1 MKMNLLKEEISCA
14 LYFIIKSGE
23 FKSSP
28 CTLNPYTGSI
38 KHKFSGLNANHVIFH
53 HESKRYKFEIY
64 NLGGR
69 YFMKDY
75 ESSPFY
81 RLFSL
86 SQSLPVKTETQAKKL
101 KI

>member
-1 MKMNLLKEEISCA
+1 MNLLKEEIPCN
-14 LYFIIKSGE
+14 LYFKIKPDE
-23 FKSSP
+23 FKSSS
-28 CTLNPYTGSI
+28 CTLNLYTGSI
-38 KHKFSGLNANHVIFH
+38 KHNFSGLNANHVVFH
-53 HESKRYKFEIY
+53 HDSKRYQFEIF

-86 SQSLPVKTETQAKKL
+86 SQTLPVKTEPQAKKL